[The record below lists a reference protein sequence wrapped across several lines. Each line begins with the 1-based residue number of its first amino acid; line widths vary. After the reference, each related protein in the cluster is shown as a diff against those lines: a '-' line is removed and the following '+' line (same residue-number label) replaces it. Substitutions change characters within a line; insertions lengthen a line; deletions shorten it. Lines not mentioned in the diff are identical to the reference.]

1 MTFGIGIIPGVIVSF
16 CTDNTDM
23 VILTHIIS
31 VFTVFMIF
39 LVCANGILFSLA
51 RKTMETNLKA
61 SGWVSSRTFY
71 NREAN
76 SCASVLVIDEVNRKI
91 AYVSVHNP
99 LEFQTADVKDLTNV
113 ISSYIRGP
121 FDGTRY
127 VYYQFVYNN
136 KRMRIPTFTS
146 RHMHFTSA
154 SIVQNAIAKADRFRD
169 SVLKMQEEING

>member
-1 MTFGIGIIPGVIVSF
+1 M
-16 CTDNTDM
+16 
-23 VILTHIIS
+23 
-31 VFTVFMIF
+31 
-39 LVCANGILFSLA
+39 
-51 RKTMETNLKA
+51 
-61 SGWVSSRTFY
+61 
-71 NREAN
+71 
-76 SCASVLVIDEVNRKI
+76 IDEVNRKI